1 MTGVALSGNDPMQDL
16 GIKGMGNAMDD
27 PSNFYLKMAEGGFV
41 DGDEFADMIDFVME
55 NNTPRGNLMNINQLT
70 RPL

>member
-1 MTGVALSGNDPMQDL
+1 MQSLGV
-16 GIKGMGNAMDD
+16 KGMGSPTDD
-27 PSNFYLKMAEGGFV
+27 ATNYYLALAEGGFV
-41 DGDEFADMIDFVME
+41 DGDEFGDMINFVME